1 MIAVDKK
8 GNIAMPFN
16 SGGMHRGYLYKEKG
30 KETVTKAVGIGKTMK
45 IIQE

>member
-1 MIAVDKK
+1 MAVCSSLK
-8 GNIAMPFN
+8 

-45 IIQE
+45 MIQE